1 MSDDIKKKADY
12 TTKRI
17 SALVKDLS
25 VSKLV
30 QDTLID
36 ILEDQEETTKLLFD
50 LENQIRDIKENLKD
64 SSAHKMK

>member
-17 SALVKDLS
+17 SALVEDLS

-36 ILEDQEETTKLLFD
+36 LLEDQEETTKLLFD

-64 SSAHKMK
+64 SSTHKMK